1 MGRFRADVI
10 SEHSLQ
16 RLFATDLGRSYMT
29 QHWEKRGGG
38 VAKRVPLVI
47 FMALTSQTSLVRA
60 LCSSTQNHNILVE
73 KIKGKRPFV
82 YIIPFKRLVQRRLS
96 EHFISYLSSSLMEQ
110 DRKDGCCQQ
119 QCNLRSASPNQT
131 NLKFWSTEIQ
141 HINNLFISIT
151 EINFKIV
158 TVVK

>member
-16 RLFATDLGRSYMT
+16 HLFATDLERSCMT
-29 QHWEKRGGG
+29 QHWEKRRCCQES
-38 VAKRVPLVI
+38 A
-47 FMALTSQTSLVRA
+47 TSYFHGPIKLDISCTCVMFIHTEPQYSA
-60 LCSSTQNHNILVE
+60 VE
-73 KIKGKRPFV
+73 KIKSKRPFV

-96 EHFISYLSSSLMEQ
+96 EHFILSLSSSLMEQ

-119 QCNLRSASPNQT
+119 QCKLRSELSPNQT